1 MNFLTRLG
9 PGSSPRRAESQLASE
24 LGELPLLGP
33 RRAGAMQRLPWLTA
47 AAAATVGRRSCC
59 SQPRRAVGRRS
70 EQRSATAA
78 AAAAAGVD
86 AVATVPGTDHS
97 LV

>member
-33 RRAGAMQRLPWLTA
+33 RRAAMQRLPWLTA

-86 AVATVPGTDHS
+86 AVIAVATVPGT
-97 LV
+97 V

>member
-33 RRAGAMQRLPWLTA
+33 RRAAMQRLPWLTA
-47 AAAATVGRRSCC
+47 AAAATVGRRKLLL
-59 SQPRRAVGRRS
+59 
-70 EQRSATAA
+70 TAPESSRQ
-78 AAAAAGVD
+78 AAG
-86 AVATVPGTDHS
+86 AASSAAPPPPPPQQ
-97 LV
+97 LVSMPLLP

>member
-33 RRAGAMQRLPWLTA
+33 RRAAMQRLPWLTA
-47 AAAATVGRRSCC
+47 AATATVLLLTAPESL
-59 SQPRRAVGRRS
+59 Q
-70 EQRSATAA
+70 SAGAA
-78 AAAAAGVD
+78 SSAA
-86 AVATVPGTDHS
+86 PPPPPQQQ
-97 LV
+97 LVSMP

>member
-9 PGSSPRRAESQLASE
+9 PGSSLGRAEFQVESD

-33 RRAGAMQRLPWLTA
+33 RRAAMQRLPWLTA

-86 AVATVPGTDHS
+86 AVIAVATVPGT
-97 LV
+97 V

>member
-33 RRAGAMQRLPWLTA
+33 RRAAMQRLPWLTA
-47 AAAATVGRRSCC
+47 AATATVLLLTAPESL
-59 SQPRRAVGRRS
+59 Q
-70 EQRSATAA
+70 SAGAA
-78 AAAAAGVD
+78 SSAA
-86 AVATVPGTDHS
+86 PPPPPPQQ
-97 LV
+97 LVSMP